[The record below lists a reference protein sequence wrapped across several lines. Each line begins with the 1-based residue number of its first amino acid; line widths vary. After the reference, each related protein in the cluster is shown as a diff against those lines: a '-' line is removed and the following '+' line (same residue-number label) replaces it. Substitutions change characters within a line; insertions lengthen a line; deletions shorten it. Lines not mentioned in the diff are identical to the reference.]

1 MKDLMTP
8 EEQQEF
14 VAKELRMAMRK
25 LEGRVLIGGD
35 TEALV
40 RTQVDRTLR
49 HLRDMGHIAE
59 GSTLRVVTF
68 GSLLP
73 IEQERILHMYRH
85 NKHFNG
91 QPIDRFAHFSE
102 DERRWLLTE
111 RWVVPIGVD
120 LTLRKQA
127 TDEDGYVDWEEH
139 AELVRAHPESCA
151 VGDIENPEC
160 KVLMDYTVT
169 PVYPINYIKV
179 DITLEEKD
187 G

>member
-1 MKDLMTP
+1 MTL
-8 EEQQEF
+8 QETF
-14 VAKELRMAMRK
+14 TMRK

-40 RTQVDRTLR
+40 RTQVDRILR
-49 HLRDMGHIAE
+49 HLRDMGHIVE

-85 NKHFNG
+85 NKHLSG
-91 QPIDRFAHFSE
+91 QPIGRFAHFSE

-120 LTLRKQA
+120 LTLQRQA
-127 TDEDGYVDWEEH
+127 TANYGYVDWEEH
-139 AELVRAHPESCA
+139 AKLVRAHPESYA
-151 VGDIENPEC
+151 VGDIENPKC

-169 PVYPINYIKV
+169 PVYPTNYIQF
-179 DITLEEKD
+179 DITLEEEK